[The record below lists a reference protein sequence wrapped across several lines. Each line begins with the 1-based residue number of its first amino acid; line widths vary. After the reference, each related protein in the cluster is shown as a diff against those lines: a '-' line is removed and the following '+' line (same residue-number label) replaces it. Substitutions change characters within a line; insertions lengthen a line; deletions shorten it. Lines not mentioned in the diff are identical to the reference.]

1 VKLHHISF
9 NNLNRRKGKMIFL
22 ILGLFVGI
30 AAVVSLLSITDMM
43 GREVEERLD
52 RFGAN
57 IVMAP
62 RSENLSLS
70 YGGITVGEVGYRIAE
85 FDESRLGGIRQ
96 IENGKNVGI
105 IAPKTI
111 GVATIRDRKV
121 LLVGTDFKAELALK
135 TWWQLDGE
143 PPAADNE
150 LIIGADAAEA
160 FRLAV
165 GDELII
171 AKRGFVV
178 AAILQRTGAS
188 EDGVIMGDLHEIQE
202 ILNKKGKISMVEI
215 SAFCRGCPISEIVL
229 QIAEKF
235 PDARVTALEQVVMS
249 KMQSVEMFRSFSY
262 GIATLVI
269 AIGALLVFVTMMG
282 SVNER
287 TREIGIF
294 RAIGFR
300 QSHIMQIVLMEALV
314 VGLISGVLGFAGGS
328 LITWAVV
335 PLILQEGS
343 TPGLDLGLGGISVLL
358 GVSLSLLASLYPAR
372 KASRLDPSEALRA
385 L

>member
-1 VKLHHISF
+1 MKLHHISF
-9 NNLNRRKGKMIFL
+9 NNLRRRKGKMIFL
-22 ILGLFVGI
+22 ILGLFVGV
-30 AAVVSLLSITDMM
+30 ATVVSLLSITETMTRD
-43 GREVEERLD
+43 VEDRLD

-57 IVMAP
+57 IVMVP
-62 RSENLSLS
+62 RSDNLSLS
-70 YGGITVGEVGYRIAE
+70 YGGITVGDVSYQTAE
-85 FDESRLGGIRQ
+85 FDESRMKNIRQ
-96 IENGKNVGI
+96 IENARNIGI
-105 IAPKTI
+105 IAPKVIGTTTI
-111 GVATIRDRKV
+111 KNKKV
-121 LLVGTDFKAELALK
+121 LLVGMDFKSELALK

-143 PPAADNE
+143 PPSAANE
-150 LIIGADAAEA
+150 LIVGTDAAEA
-160 FRLAV
+160 LHVAV
-165 GDELII
+165 GDNLII
-171 AKRGFVV
+171 AERGFTV

-202 ILNKKGKISMVEI
+202 ILHKRGKVSLVEVV
-215 SAFCRGCPISEIVL
+215 AFCRGCPVSEIVL

-262 GIATLVI
+262 GIAILVS

-282 SVNER
+282 AVNER

-300 QSHIMQIVLMEALV
+300 QGHVMQIVLMEAFII
-314 VGLISGVLGFAGGS
+314 GLISGLLGFIGGS

-335 PLILQEGS
+335 PLILKGGS
-343 TPGLDLGLGGISVLL
+343 GPVLNLGFGGISILL

>member
-1 VKLHHISF
+1 VKLYHISF
-9 NNLNRRKGKMIFL
+9 NNLKRRKGKMIFL
-22 ILGLFVGI
+22 VLGLFVGI
-30 AAVVSLLSITDMM
+30 ATVVILLSITEMM
-43 GREVEERLD
+43 SRDVEDRLD

-57 IVMAP
+57 IVMVP
-62 RSENLSLS
+62 RSDNLSLS
-70 YGGITVGEVGYRIAE
+70 YGGITVGDVSYRTTELA
-85 FDESRLGGIRQ
+85 ESRLSGIRQ
-96 IENGKNVGI
+96 IENAKNIGI
-105 IAPKTI
+105 IAPKII
-111 GVATIRDRKV
+111 GAATVRDKKV
-121 LLVGTDFKAELALK
+121 LLVGTDFKSELALK
-135 TWWQLDGE
+135 TWWQLHGL
-143 PPAADNE
+143 PPAAVNE
-150 LIIGADAAEA
+150 LVIGADVAET
-160 FRLAV
+160 FHLAV
-165 GDELII
+165 GDKLII

-202 ILNKKGKISMVEI
+202 ILHKKGKISIVEV
-215 SAFCRGCPISEIVL
+215 SAFCRGCPIAEIVL

-269 AIGALLVFVTMMG
+269 TIGALLVFVTMMG
-282 SVNER
+282 AVNER

-300 QSHIMQIVLMEALV
+300 QGHIMQIVLMEALII
-314 VGLISGVLGFAGGS
+314 GLISGLLGFVGGS

-335 PLILQEGS
+335 PLILKEGS
-343 TPGLDLGLGGISVLL
+343 TPGLNLGLGGISVLL